1 MVIDMKIHLGY
12 VASPLSLDNI
22 TYSHTMTYKTYSKL
36 TSEDSN
42 RRLREIIN
50 RNLYIFDNV
59 INYNHINEVY
69 FYRMSPNIIPLAT
82 HDKVNFDYLLPFS
95 EKFNDIGKKI
105 KRYRMRVDTHLDQYC
120 VLNSVN
126 EKVVEI
132 SIKQIEYHYNLFK
145 LLGING
151 KAIIHVGSGKDN
163 KEESVKRFITNFKK
177 LPDYLKDII
186 ILENDDK
193 IFTFEDTLAICKKL
207 NIPMVLDYHHY
218 KCNNKKK
225 LTTSD
230 LKDILS
236 TWKDTKLKAKI
247 HFSSPK
253 SRKDKRSHHNYIDEK
268 EFIKFLDLLKKIDED
283 VDIMLECK
291 MRDMAL
297 FKLVRQLKCHSE
309 YTFINETTF
318 KL

>member
-1 MVIDMKIHLGY
+1 MRIHLGY

-22 TYSHTMTYKTYSKL
+22 TYSHTMTYKTYSNLDEEESKRKL
-36 TSEDSN
+36 K
-42 RRLREIIN
+42 EIVN

-82 HDKVNFDYLLPFS
+82 HEKVNFDYLVFE
-95 EKFNDIGKKI
+95 EKFNNIGKKI
-105 KRYRMRVDTHLDQYC
+105 KKYRMRVDTHLDQYC

-126 EKVVEI
+126 NRVVEI

-145 LLGING
+145 LLKING
-151 KAIIHVGSGKDN
+151 RAIIHVGSGKND
-163 KEESVKRFITNFKK
+163 KEESIKRFITNFRK
-177 LPDYLKDII
+177 LPDYLKGII

-193 IFTFEDTLAICKKL
+193 VFTFEDTLAICKEL

-225 LTTSD
+225 LTAKD
-230 LKDILS
+230 LEDIFL
-236 TWKDTKLKAKI
+236 TWKDTKLKPKI
-247 HFSSPK
+247 HFSSSK
-253 SRKDKRSHHNYIDEK
+253 SRKDKRSHNNYIDEK
-268 EFIKFLDLLKKIDED
+268 EFIKFLDLLKKVDAD

-291 MRDMAL
+291 MRDIAL

>member
-22 TYSHTMTYKTYSKL
+22 TYSHTMTYKTYSRL

-95 EKFNDIGKKI
+95 EKFNDIGKRI

-145 LLGING
+145 LLGIM
-151 KAIIHVGSGKDN
+151 
-163 KEESVKRFITNFKK
+163 VKQLFMLGVVRITKK
-177 LPDYLKDII
+177 KVLKDLLLILKSYLII
-186 ILENDDK
+186 
-193 IFTFEDTLAICKKL
+193 
-207 NIPMVLDYHHY
+207 
-218 KCNNKKK
+218 
-225 LTTSD
+225 
-230 LKDILS
+230 
-236 TWKDTKLKAKI
+236 
-247 HFSSPK
+247 
-253 SRKDKRSHHNYIDEK
+253 
-268 EFIKFLDLLKKIDED
+268 
-283 VDIMLECK
+283 
-291 MRDMAL
+291 
-297 FKLVRQLKCHSE
+297 
-309 YTFINETTF
+309 
-318 KL
+318 